1 MGLYSI
7 PFLHLPQSKPHAYTV
22 KIQAQISM
30 KQHHG
35 PLCLMSHLFLKIF
48 NPLSGKEDEVRN
60 RDSEEIV
67 LLTEKYNF
75 VKASV
80 AH

>member
-7 PFLHLPQSKPHAYTV
+7 PLLHLPQSKPHTV

-35 PLCLMSHLFLKIF
+35 HLCFMSHLFLKIF

-60 RDSEEIV
+60 RDSGEIV

-75 VKASV
+75 VKAGV